1 MSRIVND
8 LRRLD
13 QILGTQTTAV
23 DACAAGHGFLGHNR
37 GLVPVVKTLIW
48 WRRPSSASSR
58 VKSPSASSATALGRI
73 RLLCPPAEIAR
84 EIASNDSRSVMD
96 EVAAA
101 LRSRQVGNS
110 ENAERLELPDPG
122 GNFRWEK

>member
-1 MSRIVND
+1 MPYGYSDHDQMVGFIQAKFSGLKISVVHHGMSKPEVE
-8 LRRLD
+8 
-13 QILGTQTTAV
+13 GTEV
-23 DACAAGHGFLGHNR
+23 EYD
-37 GLVPVVKTLIW
+37 
-48 WRRPSSASSR
+48 SSAS
-58 VKSPSASSATALGRI
+58 
-73 RLLCPPAEIAR
+73 PAEIAR

-101 LRSRQVGNS
+101 LRSRQVANS